1 MREYIVPALVLLFA
15 PAVSAQGVPA
25 GWLTIKDS
33 KGACQM
39 AVPPD
44 WAPYAESGSVAVF
57 RDVSTAIAVVTSQPE
72 QAFKPLPEA
81 VQRVMG
87 IPKEKMYEN
96 TAKRVFY
103 QDKISQNRDDQNA
116 YSIAVPGKSGT
127 CSGHLTFLPSISEEV
142 ARKIALSL
150 GPVAEPGSGQLAAE
164 IRFQIFERNC
174 PSLAG
179 GFVTLEL
186 YLALG
191 ERGLARQ
198 P

>member
-1 MREYIVPALVLLFA
+1 MREYLVPALILLFA
-15 PAVSAQGVPA
+15 AAVPAQVVPA

-33 KGACQM
+33 KSACQM

-44 WAPYAESGSVAVF
+44 WAPYGEKGGVAIF

-87 IPKEKMYEN
+87 IPKEKMFEN
-96 TAKRVFY
+96 TARRVFY
-103 QDKISQNRDDQNA
+103 QDRISQNREDPNA
-116 YSIAVPGKSGT
+116 YSIAVPGKAGT

-150 GPVAEPGSGQLAAE
+150 GPAAEPL
-164 IRFQIFERNC
+164 
-174 PSLAG
+174 PSS
-179 GFVTLEL
+179 
-186 YLALG
+186 
-191 ERGLARQ
+191 
-198 P
+198 